1 MPNFSSLAGLE
12 VAEKF
17 LWGVGGVGG
26 VGWGGVVCTVIF
38 VSNPTF
44 VEVRLGF

>member
-17 LWGVGGVGG
+17 LWGGGG
-26 VGWGGVVCTVIF
+26 GWGGLHSHFRVKPNRCVE
-38 VSNPTF
+38 

>member
-17 LWGVGGVGG
+17 L
-26 VGWGGVVCTVIF
+26 VGWGGVGGGEHVVT
-38 VSNPTF
+38 VSNSNASCFKVTSS
-44 VEVRLGF
+44 